1 MSDNLIGI
9 VAGTCT
15 AISLLPQLVKI
26 LKEKKAEHLSFLFLF
41 ILLAGQG
48 LWIWYGILREDPPII
63 VTNAVSAFFNIGIIV
78 FGFKYKQEEQ

>member
-1 MSDNLIGI
+1 MSENIIGI

-15 AISLLPQLVKI
+15 AVSLLPQLVKL
-26 LKEKKAEHLSFLFLF
+26 LKEKKAEQLSFLFLF

-63 VTNAVSAFFNIGIIV
+63 VTNAVSAFLNVGIIV
-78 FGFKYKQEEQ
+78 FGYKYQQRE